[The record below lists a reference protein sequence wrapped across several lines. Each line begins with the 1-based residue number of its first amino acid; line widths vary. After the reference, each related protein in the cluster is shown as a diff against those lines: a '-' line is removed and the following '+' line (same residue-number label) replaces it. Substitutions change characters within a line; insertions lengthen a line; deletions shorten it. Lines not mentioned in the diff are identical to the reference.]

1 MRLGRSQ
8 APGLRVSEE
17 LDRLAGVMLRF
28 ADEEL
33 QGTSPLYERLAR
45 GAAAEPTLLEPL
57 LAAPKSQRRATL
69 FFAAIHSLVLD
80 DPRDAL
86 AAFFPDVE
94 ARAPGD
100 DPLPALREFVRRRR
114 DDLEALYATR
124 NTQTN
129 EVGRCAFL
137 LPMFGLV
144 AARAGGQLA
153 MIEAG
158 ASAGF
163 NLLFDRYRYDYGDAG
178 AVGDPA
184 SAVVLRPERSERVPV
199 PDEIPRVASRIGV
212 DLQPVDV
219 RDDDAIAWLRAC
231 IWPEHADR
239 VRLFTNAVAI
249 ARSEPPTVVRGD
261 LLETLPQ
268 LIDDVPARTPV
279 CVFHTATLA
288 YLDREQRARFGELMA
303 DAGRAREVWW
313 VAGEGRHILGQLF
326 PEAGIA
332 GPADGY
338 ALVATRA
345 GGTARWV
352 GEASFHGRW
361 IRWRPA

>member
-1 MRLGRSQ
+1 MRLGRAQ
-8 APGLRVSEE
+8 ATGLRMSEE
-17 LDRLAGVMLRF
+17 LDRLAKVMQRF

-33 QGTSPLYERLAR
+33 QGSSPLYERLAR
-45 GAAAEPTLLEPL
+45 GAAREPALLEPL
-57 LAAPKSQRRATL
+57 LAAPTSQRRATL
-69 FFAAIHSLVLD
+69 YFAAIHYLVLD
-80 DPRDAL
+80 GARDDL

-94 ARAPGD
+94 APVRGGD
-100 DPLPALREFVRRRR
+100 PVSALREFVRSRR

-137 LPMFGLV
+137 LPMFGHV
-144 AARAGGQLA
+144 AARAGRPLA

-163 NLLFDRYRYDYGDAG
+163 NLLFDRYRYDYGEAG

-184 SAVVLRPERSERVPV
+184 SAVVLRPETSDRVPV
-199 PDEIPRVASRIGV
+199 PDTMPGVASRIGV

-219 RDDDAIAWLRAC
+219 RDDTAIAWLHAC

-239 VRLFTNAVAI
+239 VQLFTDAVAI
-249 ARSEPPTVVRGD
+249 ARNEPPTVVRGD
-261 LLETLPQ
+261 VLETLPRM
-268 LIDDVPARTPV
+268 IDDVPAGTPV

-288 YLDREQRARFGELMA
+288 YFDRDQRARFGALMA
-303 DAGRAREVWW
+303 GAGRAREVWW

-326 PEAGIA
+326 PQAGIA

-338 ALVATRA
+338 ALVAARA
-345 GGTARWV
+345 GGEAQWV
-352 GEASFHGRW
+352 GEAAFHGRW